1 MPGKVVIAG
10 AGPTGMTLACEL
22 RLAGVD
28 VVVLDRLAARPEES
42 RANALQ
48 IRTMEVFDQ
57 RGFLEPFLR
66 EGKRMPSA
74 HFSGLHFTMGHYP
87 TRYPYSLL
95 IRQSRVER
103 LIEAR
108 ALELGVRVRWSSE
121 VIGLEQDDKRVAV
134 ELANGEWIAADYLVG
149 CDGPRSAVRRLA
161 GIGFPG
167 TPSTLTALLGDVQLD
182 DPPDG
187 QPIMEQREHGNIT
200 VLAHPGFFRVV
211 TVEYDGAPDRTAP
224 VDLAE
229 LRGAA
234 IRIAGTDFGM
244 RDPQWLSRFGDA
256 ARLAESYRE
265 RRALLAGDAAH
276 IHFPAGGQGLNVG
289 VQDAVNLGWKLAAV
303 INGHAPDA
311 LLDTY
316 HAERH
321 PVGQRLVENTRAQVA
336 LGRLDPQSTALRAL
350 FSRLMDT
357 VEPVTR
363 QLGEM
368 ITALDVRYPLG
379 DDHPLVGA
387 RVPDAD
393 LNTAAGP
400 RRLYT
405 LLHTARPVLLDLS
418 GGSVLRLATDWSN
431 RVDLV
436 EAVPELPRW
445 SLPVT
450 GEVESPAAVLIRPD
464 GYVAWVGDDT
474 DPAGLH
480 RALTTWC
487 GASR

>member
-28 VVVLDRLAARPEES
+28 VVVLDRLAARAEES

-66 EGKRMPSA
+66 EGKPLPSA
-74 HFSGLHFTMGHYP
+74 HF
-87 TRYPYSLL
+87 
-95 IRQSRVER
+95 
-103 LIEAR
+103 
-108 ALELGVRVRWSSE
+108 
-121 VIGLEQDDKRVAV
+121 
-134 ELANGEWIAADYLVG
+134 
-149 CDGPRSAVRRLA
+149 
-161 GIGFPG
+161 
-167 TPSTLTALLGDVQLD
+167 
-182 DPPDG
+182 
-187 QPIMEQREHGNIT
+187 
-200 VLAHPGFFRVV
+200 
-211 TVEYDGAPDRTAP
+211 
-224 VDLAE
+224 
-229 LRGAA
+229 
-234 IRIAGTDFGM
+234 
-244 RDPQWLSRFGDA
+244 
-256 ARLAESYRE
+256 
-265 RRALLAGDAAH
+265 

-368 ITALDVRYPLG
+368 ITALRYPLG

-418 GGSVLRLATDWSN
+418 GGSVLRLATDWSTSS
-431 RVDLV
+431 RLCLSCP
-436 EAVPELPRW
+436 AGRCL
-445 SLPVT
+445 
-450 GEVESPAAVLIRPD
+450 SPARWNRPPPCSS
-464 GYVAWVGDDT
+464 GRMATSRGSGMT
-474 DPAGLH
+474 PTQPA
-480 RALTTWC
+480 
-487 GASR
+487 

>member
-1 MPGKVVIAG
+1 
-10 AGPTGMTLACEL
+10 
-22 RLAGVD
+22 
-28 VVVLDRLAARPEES
+28 
-42 RANALQ
+42 
-48 IRTMEVFDQ
+48 
-57 RGFLEPFLR
+57 
-66 EGKRMPSA
+66 
-74 HFSGLHFTMGHYP
+74 
-87 TRYPYSLL
+87 
-95 IRQSRVER
+95 
-103 LIEAR
+103 
-108 ALELGVRVRWSSE
+108 
-121 VIGLEQDDKRVAV
+121 
-134 ELANGEWIAADYLVG
+134 
-149 CDGPRSAVRRLA
+149 
-161 GIGFPG
+161 
-167 TPSTLTALLGDVQLD
+167 
-182 DPPDG
+182 
-187 QPIMEQREHGNIT
+187 
-200 VLAHPGFFRVV
+200 
-211 TVEYDGAPDRTAP
+211 
-224 VDLAE
+224 
-229 LRGAA
+229 
-234 IRIAGTDFGM
+234 M

-256 ARLAESYRE
+256 ARQAERYRE

-368 ITALDVRYPLG
+368 ITALDVRHPLG

-405 LLHTARPVLLDLS
+405 LLHTAPPVLLDLS
-418 GGSVLRLATDWSN
+418 GGSVLGLATDWSN
-431 RVDLV
+431 LVDLV

-487 GASR
+487 GAPR

>member
-28 VVVLDRLAARPEES
+28 VVVLDRLAARAEES

-66 EGKRMPSA
+66 EGKRLPSA
-74 HFSGLHFTMGHYP
+74 HFSGLHFPMGHYP

-121 VIGLEQDDKRVAV
+121 VTGLEQDDKRVAV
-134 ELANGEWIAADYLVG
+134 ELANGEWIEADYLVG

-200 VLAHPGFFRVV
+200 VLAHPGFSRVV
-211 TVEYDGAPDRTAP
+211 TVEYDGAPDRSTP
-224 VDLAE
+224 VDLAD
-229 LRGAA
+229 LRRAA

-321 PVGQRLVENTRAQVA
+321 PGGATARGKHARA
-336 LGRLDPQSTALRAL
+336 GCPRA
-350 FSRLMDT
+350 
-357 VEPVTR
+357 P
-363 QLGEM
+363 
-368 ITALDVRYPLG
+368 
-379 DDHPLVGA
+379 
-387 RVPDAD
+387 
-393 LNTAAGP
+393 GP
-400 RRLYT
+400 AVDGV
-405 LLHTARPVLLDLS
+405 ARPVQPPDGHGRAGHPAARRDDDSARRPVSAWRRPPAGRRPRARRGPEYGRWAAQAVHIAAHRPS
-418 GGSVLRLATDWSN
+418 GPARPER
-431 RVDLV
+431 RVGAPAGHGLV
-436 EAVPELPRW
+436 EPGRPRR
-445 SLPVT
+445 
-450 GEVESPAAVLIRPD
+450 GCA
-464 GYVAWVGDDT
+464 
-474 DPAGLH
+474 
-480 RALTTWC
+480 
-487 GASR
+487 

>member
-1 MPGKVVIAG
+1 MQTVHV
-10 AGPTGMTLACEL
+10 
-22 RLAGVD
+22 
-28 VVVLDRLAARPEES
+28 
-42 RANALQ
+42 
-48 IRTMEVFDQ
+48 
-57 RGFLEPFLR
+57 
-66 EGKRMPSA
+66 
-74 HFSGLHFTMGHYP
+74 SGLHFPMGDFP

-103 LIEAR
+103 LVEAR

-121 VIGLEQDDKRVAV
+121 VTGLEQDDKRESL
-134 ELANGEWIAADYLVG
+134 ELANGERIEADYVVG
-149 CDGPRSAVRRLA
+149 CDGSRSAVRRLA

-182 DPPDG
+182 NPPDG
-187 QPIMEQREHGNIT
+187 HPLMEQWEHGNIS
-200 VLAHPGFFRVV
+200 VLPHQGFYRVV
-211 TVEYDGAPDRTAP
+211 TVEYDGAPERSAP
-224 VDLAE
+224 VDLDD
-229 LRGAA
+229 LRRAA
-234 IRIAGTDFGM
+234 RRITGTDFGM
-244 RDPQWLSRFGDA
+244 HDPQWLSRFGDST
-256 ARLAESYRE
+256 RLAERYRE
-265 RRALLAGDAAH
+265 RRVLLAGDAAH
-276 IHFPAGGQGLNVG
+276 VHFPAGGQGLNVG
-289 VQDAVNLGWKLAAV
+289 VQDAVNLGWKLASV
-303 INGHAPDA
+303 LNGHAPDA

-336 LGRLDPQSTALRAL
+336 LGRRDPQSRALRDL
-350 FSRLMDT
+350 FSHLMDT

-393 LNTAAGP
+393 LKTADGP

-431 RVDLV
+431 LVDLV
-436 EAVPELPRW
+436 EAAPELPRW

-450 GEVESPAAVLIRPD
+450 GEVESPAALLIRPD
-464 GYVAWVGDDT
+464 GHVAWVGDDT
-474 DPAGLH
+474 DRTGLH
-480 RALTTWC
+480 RALSTWC
-487 GASR
+487 GASRRASR

>member
-1 MPGKVVIAG
+1 
-10 AGPTGMTLACEL
+10 
-22 RLAGVD
+22 
-28 VVVLDRLAARPEES
+28 
-42 RANALQ
+42 
-48 IRTMEVFDQ
+48 
-57 RGFLEPFLR
+57 
-66 EGKRMPSA
+66 
-74 HFSGLHFTMGHYP
+74 
-87 TRYPYSLL
+87 
-95 IRQSRVER
+95 
-103 LIEAR
+103 
-108 ALELGVRVRWSSE
+108 VRV
-121 VIGLEQDDKRVAV
+121 
-134 ELANGEWIAADYLVG
+134 
-149 CDGPRSAVRRLA
+149 P
-161 GIGFPG
+161 
-167 TPSTLTALLGDVQLD
+167 T
-182 DPPDG
+182 
-187 QPIMEQREHGNIT
+187 
-200 VLAHPGFFRVV
+200 
-211 TVEYDGAPDRTAP
+211 
-224 VDLAE
+224 
-229 LRGAA
+229 
-234 IRIAGTDFGM
+234 
-244 RDPQWLSRFGDA
+244 DA
-256 ARLAESYRE
+256 ARLAERYRE

-431 RVDLV
+431 LVDLV

-487 GASR
+487 GASRRASW